1 MFDETTA
8 HQVEIQYFNITVTEN
23 GDILPEYNDP
33 MLKDIM
39 VFDPEAPGQLRP
51 RLVSANRRI
60 DELNARYE
68 NTNNRLSYLSSQVA
82 QQKNQLEELIKD
94 NFDDLGKH
102 LAEDLAN
109 IFNVEMKKTVEFK
122 ATIEVKGEI
131 EVDFWTDSED
141 YFEDVD
147 FDVDFGWGSE
157 GSIVRTDIAEI
168 EEI

>member
-1 MFDETTA
+1 
-8 HQVEIQYFNITVTEN
+8 
-23 GDILPEYNDP
+23 
-33 MLKDIM
+33 
-39 VFDPEAPGQLRP
+39 
-51 RLVSANRRI
+51 
-60 DELNARYE
+60 
-68 NTNNRLSYLSSQVA
+68 
-82 QQKNQLEELIKD
+82 
-94 NFDDLGKH
+94 
-102 LAEDLAN
+102 
-109 IFNVEMKKTVEFK
+109 MKKTVEFK